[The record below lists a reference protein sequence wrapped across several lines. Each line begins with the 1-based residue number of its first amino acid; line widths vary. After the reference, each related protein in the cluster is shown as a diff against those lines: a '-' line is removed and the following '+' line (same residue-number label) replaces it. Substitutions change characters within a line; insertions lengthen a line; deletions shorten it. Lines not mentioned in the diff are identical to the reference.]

1 MPKKTLSL
9 HASCKFENRKP
20 KYVNKI
26 KMILTFVVTFWSA
39 TSVAASVITA
49 DDLTNLEQV
58 SQVQVSHDGDKF
70 AFTRSVPREVY
81 VEKDGLNWTQL
92 FLLDDKGVE
101 RPYITGQVNIKNIQW
116 SHNDEY
122 IYFLAKMAEEKYSS
136 LYRIAFLGGSE
147 QKVISL
153 KDRSISSYSLSSDG
167 KTVAI
172 LAKPAKDK
180 SVKKLKELGFKA
192 EVFEEDLVNQ
202 ELYLVDL
209 KITKKAINPEAAPIS
224 DYVSAVHFSPNNE
237 TLLVKTQPSAL
248 IDDKYT
254 LSKWHIF
261 NIASKKITNSFATEG
276 KLGNASFSHD
286 GQYVAMIGAEDKHD
300 PSAGRLFIANVNDS
314 KVNYWLEDYPGHVA
328 DFAWS
333 KSDNELYFIGNQGT
347 QSMLAK
353 LELSDPEI
361 ETVISLGQF
370 IPSNISISNSGK
382 TIALKANTEKHVNE
396 VFMVR
401 NNKATRLTNSN
412 EWLADRRFGKQQT
425 LSLKAR
431 DGVNIDGILI
441 YPVDYKEGQTYP
453 LIMTVHG
460 GPESHD
466 KDGWVT
472 NYSRPGQLAAGQG
485 YAVFYPNYR
494 GSTGKGVDY
503 SKLGQNDYAGK
514 EFDDLIDF
522 KNHLVDMGLV
532 DESKVGITGGSY
544 GGYASAWG
552 ATKLTEH
559 FAASVMFVG
568 ISNQLSKFGTTDIS
582 SEMHNVHARSYPWDK
597 WSWYLERSPI
607 YWAGQSKTPLLI
619 MHGKDD
625 PRVHPAQSMELYRYF
640 KVQNKPVRLV
650 YYPGEGHGNK
660 KMAAKYDYNL
670 RLMRWMDN
678 YLKQGN
684 KTMPSHELDH
694 KDKLE
699 LKDKDTAE

>member
-1 MPKKTLSL
+1 
-9 HASCKFENRKP
+9 
-20 KYVNKI
+20 
-26 KMILTFVVTFWSA
+26 MILTFVVTFWSA
-39 TSVAASVITA
+39 TSVAANVITA

-153 KDRSISSYSLSSDG
+153 KDRSISSYSLSNDG

-172 LAKPAKDK
+172 LAKPASDK

-209 KITKKAINPEAAPIS
+209 KITKKAINPEAAPIN
-224 DYVSAVHFSPNNE
+224 DYVSAVHFSPNND

-254 LSKWHIF
+254 LSQWHTF
-261 NIASKKITNSFATEG
+261 NIASKKITNSFSTEG
-276 KLGNASFSHD
+276 KLGDASFSHD

-300 PSAGRLFIANVNDS
+300 PSAGRLFIANTNDS
-314 KVNYWLEDYPGHVA
+314 KVNYWLENYPGHIA

-347 QSMLAK
+347 QSMLGK
-353 LELSDPEI
+353 LELSNPEI

-431 DGVNIDGILI
+431 DGVIIDGILI

-660 KMAAKYDYNL
+660 RMAAKYDYNL